1 MKWVLKFK
9 MVTTNE
15 LKKNKNKNKRNN
27 KKKTLKISIK
37 DENIVL
43 NTPAFPVSI
52 TFSRCANLYQHT
64 DPSHFTSRL
73 FGEWFYSTGPVLY

>member
-15 LKKNKNKNKRNN
+15 LKKKTKIKETTT

-64 DPSHFTSRL
+64 DPSHFTC
-73 FGEWFYSTGPVLY
+73 